1 MEVIDINTLLSYKS
15 HNDVQNLDDETN
27 KLWNSLFGN
36 INRKKSIKKGN
47 NHILKN
53 QKLQNK
59 KDNIENKINLILNKL
74 SESNIDNLLIEFLEN
89 INQINEDEYIELQQ
103 TFYTKIVTEIN
114 FIKIYLQFLRIL
126 SHIYNKV
133 QKYNLSEFIGLVEK
147 KFKTDYLGNIDLT
160 SNEQRRI
167 NNLQLI
173 KSLVESKI
181 LSEKVLIECDKIMLN
196 QTNYYTDIYYWFIM
210 RERELSINEINKIK
224 DILKLNISSR
234 EKVLLDN
241 LINKKDKEITII
253 NVKDIKINNN
263 TLQLEVDNIIDEYLL
278 LKSLDEIRHFIES
291 RCTDAIT
298 KNKFSE
304 CLIDKYFIESK
315 DGSNE
320 IIELMK
326 LLTKNQIL
334 FKSNLSRGLLLI
346 YGNWKDKVI
355 DYQKGNDKM
364 KNLLLVLK
372 GMGITKGIEHILE
385 NYSIS

>member
-241 LINKKDKEITII
+241 LINKKDKEITVI